1 MNELIRD
8 TITPF
13 FDKVLHKIDN
23 LEDRIEI
30 LNKKISHLDT
40 LISNISNISIIT
52 IPNTTIPSIE
62 HTLGSLDKTYI
73 LETNKN

>member
-8 TITPF
+8 NITPF
-13 FDKVLHKIDN
+13 FDKLLRKIDN

-40 LISNISNISIIT
+40 LISNMSNISMTT
-52 IPNTTIPSIE
+52 IPNTTISTNE
-62 HTLGSLDKTYI
+62 YTLGSLDKNI
-73 LETNKN
+73 HSRNK

>member
-13 FDKVLHKIDN
+13 FDKVLYKIDN

-30 LNKKISHLDT
+30 LNKKIFHLDT
-40 LISNISNISIIT
+40 LISNMSNISINT
-52 IPNTTIPSIE
+52 IPNTTISRKE
-62 HTLGSLDKTYI
+62 NTLAISH
-73 LETNKN
+73 NKKA

>member
-40 LISNISNISIIT
+40 LISN
-52 IPNTTIPSIE
+52 TTISCN
-62 HTLGSLDKTYI
+62 TLSSNTLITLEQNI
-73 LETNKN
+73 LENHYKHS